1 MTTATVSAPIFLAT
15 SVTGFLKYS
24 FGRAR
29 PNIANDHLNFK
40 AFRGAEEK
48 YRAFPSGHTTGAFA
62 FASVMA
68 LSIEN
73 TYWKVFWYGAATM
86 VGAARVYSN
95 NHWLSDTFLAGV
107 ISYSI
112 ANYVV
117 NFSSNHRLEKGFNIQ
132 VYPYHMGAGLKIFF

>member
-1 MTTATVSAPIFLAT
+1 MGLHAIETIIMAQ

-29 PNIANDHLNFK
+29 PYTGDDHLDFK
-40 AFRGAEEK
+40 VFRGNEER

-68 LSIEN
+68 MSIEN
-73 TYWKVFWYGAATM
+73 TYWKIFWYGSATM
-86 VGAARVYSN
+86 VGAARIYHN

-117 NFSSNHRLEKGFNIQ
+117 NSDSDRPVEDTNYTVSI
-132 VYPYHMGAGLKIFF
+132 YPYHMGLGLQVSF